1 MLLSLLLS
9 VLIWSSSFGGVEP
22 GRYFEVKAANGDGV
36 LTLLS
41 RYHLSSQSCNVAEF
55 YRLNQLDK
63 QDPLL
68 LGRTYK
74 IPLLIYK
81 YNGKSIRSTIGIKD
95 YDQAVR
101 IQKYNELLHREKIR
115 RTDYRESN
123 ILWVPFHELN
133 CHSTVEKKTISARKG
148 YHLPI
153 LGKRE
158 AEVKIK
164 SNKLK
169 DQVYYIISGHGGPDP
184 GAVGKRGSSMM
195 CEDEYAYDVSLR
207 LFKLVLEH
215 GAKAY
220 LIIEDQNDGI
230 RDGAILPC
238 DQDERCRGAK
248 IPLNQAKR
256 LKQRVAEV
264 NALYAANK
272 KKGHKNQTALSVH
285 VDSRSKNHRQDVF
298 FCYYPTSK
306 SSKRLAQTMQ
316 KTFAQKYK
324 RFRAGG
330 HYAGEIDDRDNLYV
344 LRHTAPKAILIEL
357 ANIQNKADHRRI
369 IQASNRQALAN
380 WMLEGLI
387 KSAQSK

>member
-1 MLLSLLLS
+1 
-9 VLIWSSSFGGVEP
+9 
-22 GRYFEVKAANGDGV
+22 
-36 LTLLS
+36 
-41 RYHLSSQSCNVAEF
+41 
-55 YRLNQLDK
+55 
-63 QDPLL
+63 
-68 LGRTYK
+68 
-74 IPLLIYK
+74 LIYK
-81 YNGKSIRSTIGIKD
+81 YNGKSIRSTVGITD
-95 YDQAVR
+95 YQQAVR
-101 IQKYNELLHREKIR
+101 IQKYNELMHQEGVRS
-115 RTDYRESN
+115 TDYRDSK
-123 ILWVPFHELN
+123 ILWVPYHELSCATPITPKVSEN
-133 CHSTVEKKTISARKG
+133 RTG

-153 LGKRE
+153 LGKKE

-184 GAVGKRGSSMM
+184 GAVGKRGTSMI

-207 LFKLVLEH
+207 LFKLLLEQ

-230 RDGAILPC
+230 RDDEILPC
-238 DQDERCRGAK
+238 DRDERCRGAE

-264 NALYAANK
+264 NALYAQNK
-272 KKGHKNQTALSVH
+272 KKGYSQQSCISIH

-306 SSKRLAQTMQ
+306 SSRSLAETMQ
-316 KTFAQKYK
+316 KTFAQKYQ
-324 RFRAGG
+324 RYRAGG

-344 LRHTAPKAILIEL
+344 LKNTTPKTILVEL
-357 ANIQNKADHRRI
+357 ANIQNKADHKRI
-369 IQASNRQALAN
+369 VQASNRQALAN

-387 KSAQSK
+387 TAAK